1 MKYDF
6 LLVLLVVNIS
16 GNSALYT
23 ILEREPLYVCSL
35 IIFILYWLVVRP
47 VAVRI
52 NMRFALMFL
61 GLLTLFALHY
71 LTFGS
76 MVLMASMG
84 FMVILLIAF
93 FAVKLIPDFFRK
105 YISVMAW
112 LGVLSLIFHIPRLL
126 GVNMANIFSFLKA
139 PNGGPNYSHIY
150 IHNFHY
156 VDEMRNSGI
165 FWEPGA
171 FAGYLVI
178 ALLLVLAHKHT
189 PTSKWKVIV
198 LIAALV
204 SSQSTT
210 GYMAGLF
217 LFSYWQLSKY
227 RGRSVGGLDY
237 RFIIVPFLM
246 GLIVTASIYSYSNI
260 TFLGEKIEH
269 QISESLNE
277 EHNYRFNR
285 FGNYLYDIE
294 FFMERPLTGWGAN
307 PQTRVSVDPELAE
320 FIDGQGNG
328 LSGFLVKFGLFAFFM
343 YFYCLY
349 KNLKSMTHSSNQAL
363 ILIIPVLMLLMGEQF
378 FDYALFLTLAFVST
392 SSNFRVDN
400 LKRTINPQIY
410 PSIEKQQ

>member
-6 LLVLLVVNIS
+6 LLVLLVVSIS
-16 GNSALYT
+16 GNPALFT
-23 ILEREPLYVCSL
+23 LLEREPLYVCTL
-35 IIFILYWLVVRP
+35 IIFIIYWLFVKPIPLRLNK
-47 VAVRI
+47 RT
-52 NMRFALMFL
+52 ALIFL
-61 GLLTLFALHY
+61 GLGTLFALHY
-71 LTFGS
+71 LAFGS
-76 MVLMASMG
+76 IVLMASMG

-126 GVNMANIFSFLKA
+126 GVNMASIFSFLRA
-139 PNGGPNYSHIY
+139 PGGGSNYSHIY

-156 VDEMRNSGI
+156 VEEMRNSGI

-204 SSQSTT
+204 STQSTT
-210 GYMAGLF
+210 GYMAGF
-217 LFSYWQLSKY
+217 FIFSYWQLSKY

-237 RFIIVPFLM
+237 RFIIIPFLM
-246 GLIVTASIYSYSNI
+246 GLIITASIYSYSSI
-260 TFLGEKIEH
+260 AFLGEKIEH

-285 FGNYLYDIE
+285 FGNYLYDID
-294 FFMERPLTGWGAN
+294 FLMDRPLTGWGAS
-307 PQTRVSVDPELAE
+307 PQTRVSVDPELAD

-328 LSGFLVKFGLFAFFM
+328 LSGFLVKFGLIAFFV
-343 YFYCLY
+343 YFYSLF
-349 KNLKSMTHSSNQAL
+349 KNLKSMTHSTNQAL
-363 ILIIPVLMLLMGEQF
+363 ILTVPILMLLMGEQF
-378 FDYALFLTLAFVST
+378 LDYALFLTLAFVST
-392 SSNFRVDN
+392 SSNLSVDN
-400 LKRTINPQIY
+400 IRRNLSSKIY
-410 PSIEKQQ
+410 PSFEKQQ